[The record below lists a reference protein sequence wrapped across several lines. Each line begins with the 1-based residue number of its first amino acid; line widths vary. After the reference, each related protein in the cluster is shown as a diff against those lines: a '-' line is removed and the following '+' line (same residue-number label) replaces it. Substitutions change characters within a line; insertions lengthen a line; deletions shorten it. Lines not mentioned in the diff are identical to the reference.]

1 MQSFYPSDDDVS
13 SLDGFHRFFVY
24 MFDLDDTL
32 YPERQYLE
40 SAYRG
45 IALDANEA
53 WGVAVGDTVEFL
65 SRSFQTEGRSRLFDR
80 LHDRLLHSGIP
91 VPDKDAYVRRCLGIL
106 RSHPCRLALYDHIPY
121 VLQDIRDRGMTTL
134 VVTNGNAA
142 QQRNKVSAI
151 DWLGFDASMEFH
163 FAAETTPKPDP
174 SVFLGGI
181 SVRHGIDRGAY
192 LFIGDAETDRA
203 FARNCGVSFMWADRL
218 RELFPPSM
226 ADASV

>member
-1 MQSFYPSDDDVS
+1 MPPFDPSGDDVS
-13 SLDGFHRFFVY
+13 SLDAFHRFSVY

-45 IALDANEA
+45 IAVDAGEA
-53 WGVAVGDTVEFL
+53 WGVSIADTLRFL
-65 SRSFQTEGRSRLFDR
+65 LDTFQTEGRSLLFDR

-91 VPDKDAYVRRCLGIL
+91 VPDRDAYVRRCLGIL
-106 RSHPCRLALYDHIPY
+106 RTHPCRLALYDHIPY
-121 VLQDIRDRGMTTL
+121 VLRDIRDRAVTAL

-142 QQRNKVSAI
+142 QQRNKVSGI
-151 DWLGFDASMEFH
+151 DWLGYDTSMEFH
-163 FAAETTPKPDP
+163 YAAETAPKPDP
-174 SVFLGGI
+174 SVFLGPI
-181 SVRHGIDRGAY
+181 RMRHGIDNGAY

-218 RELFPPSM
+218 RELYRPRM
-226 ADASV
+226 AQASA